1 MVIKKINGKTTRNYH
16 KKKTELM
23 KKTNRNIIIA
33 SEERKVG
40 DENSL

>member
-1 MVIKKINGKTTRNYH
+1 MEKLLEITT